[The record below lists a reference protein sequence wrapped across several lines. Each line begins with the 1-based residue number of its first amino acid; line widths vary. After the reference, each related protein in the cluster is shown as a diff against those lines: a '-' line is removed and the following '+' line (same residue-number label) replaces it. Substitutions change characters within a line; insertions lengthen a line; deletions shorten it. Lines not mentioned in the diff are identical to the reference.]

1 MTWPPGSSL
10 HPASSARASASAISS
25 PWSGGLPSGASVTGD
40 GYAPVSAQRHA
51 SAVRPS
57 APCSPRLRAKTFH
70 TRPGGCMIASGN
82 WLSSSTMPTARTITP
97 GVPTASPTDA
107 APWCGVN
114 QERRHPLLAHVSG
127 GVPRW
132 KPLCMPGFPGRP
144 RALPSPRD
152 PPGRPPRWLLGSV
165 GHGSGSAGRRPPTAA
180 RVVRVG
186 RRAGTSAAPRGGRG
200 RPTRARGM
208 RPRHRRR
215 TRGCR
220 GSSRSSAGP
229 CGRCRGCEGPAQGS
243 HRSQFRESGRV
254 PPLAPERH
262 AERVVGHLH
271 FFAHPMT

>member
-132 KPLCMPGFPGRP
+132 KPLCMPGFPGRRAVSHPPRDLTGWDHGGFGRLEDSVAAAAGEDSP
-144 RALPSPRD
+144 RAGSYKNLT
-152 PPGRPPRWLLGSV
+152 RP
-165 GHGSGSAGRRPPTAA
+165 AN
-180 RVVRVG
+180 
-186 RRAGTSAAPRGGRG
+186 RGGEISG
-200 RPTRARGM
+200 GGGSLKKKNAETEVPGTRLVAKNDV
-208 RPRHRRR
+208 
-215 TRGCR
+215 
-220 GSSRSSAGP
+220 SAT
-229 CGRCRGCEGPAQGS
+229 
-243 HRSQFRESGRV
+243 V
-254 PPLAPERH
+254 PS
-262 AERVVGHLH
+262 VQQ
-271 FFAHPMT
+271 